1 MIDCNVLTSSGHS
14 FRPDY
19 LKVARFA
26 REIQAERVICL
37 TATATPAVAK
47 DVCKAFDIPESGL
60 FRTSTYRSNLRLHA
74 QSYNTKKESFP
85 KLQAFLK
92 AHPGPSIIY
101 VTLQKQSEDLA
112 EQLRSQGFKARHFH
126 AGMKPADKTSCQE
139 SFMAS
144 NDMIVVATIA
154 FGMGID
160 KSNIRNVVH
169 YAAPSSLEGYS
180 QEIGR
185 AGRDGKESHCM
196 LYLCAEDLHLRESF
210 ARGDLPSS
218 QLGDAMR
225 NELS

>member
-1 MIDCNVLTSSGHS
+1 
-14 FRPDY
+14 
-19 LKVARFA
+19 
-26 REIQAERVICL
+26 
-37 TATATPAVAK
+37 
-47 DVCKAFDIPESGL
+47 
-60 FRTSTYRSNLRLHA
+60 
-74 QSYNTKKESFP
+74 
-85 KLQAFLK
+85 
-92 AHPGPSIIY
+92 
-101 VTLQKQSEDLA
+101 
-112 EQLRSQGFKARHFH
+112 
-126 AGMKPADKTSCQE
+126 
-139 SFMAS
+139 MAS